1 MCTGC
6 ATLGSW
12 ILFCCGS
19 LGTWSGTHASVI
31 QRERREIF
39 IHQLFQSRGEG
50 CSRGSLM
57 PLHFPEPRRP
67 WGDQEIAASTAV
79 CGVWW
84 ESVCGVGWTQKLHP
98 SIGAWVSDQRG
109 GPHSCVC
116 VRTQGRV
123 L

>member
-1 MCTGC
+1 
-6 ATLGSW
+6 
-12 ILFCCGS
+12 
-19 LGTWSGTHASVI
+19 
-31 QRERREIF
+31 
-39 IHQLFQSRGEG
+39 
-50 CSRGSLM
+50 M

-109 GPHSCVC
+109 GRTAVC
-116 VRTQGRV
+116 ACAPKGVCCRTRGTR
-123 L
+123 